1 MERGHSPERA
11 PQKRVTTSSRPFRDP
26 LQYLGNFLLVFLIQ
40 VSLRI
45 EPTNAY
51 ARQIGGGRCPPGPL
65 LPTEDPAAVPLL
77 PPLASGQPRGCKAQ
91 PYGDSDP
98 SSPAAARG
106 PPAVPHAHQLG
117 ADRQTDTPRRRPA
130 PSPAGACARPGLAP
144 PLPRSLPQPLAGRG
158 GGRGTRTGGSEGSE
172 GCGAALKPPGRTQ
185 PDSAH
190 PRRM

>member
-117 ADRQTDTPRRRPA
+117 ADRQTDRHCPPPPRSFPSQRMRQAGPG
-130 PSPAGACARPGLAP
+130 PSPPPQFTSATRGA
-144 PLPRSLPQPLAGRG
+144 
-158 GGRGTRTGGSEGSE
+158 GGRTR
-172 GCGAALKPPGRTQ
+172 
-185 PDSAH
+185 DSN
-190 PRRM
+190 RRI